1 MQPFRPIAIALTA
14 VAAFAIFASVGEA
27 QPPRFPLALEPEGS
41 TGEAIWPAYEGW
53 SRNADGSLTL
63 LMGYFNRNEVV
74 VEVPIGEDNSLGPG
88 DVDMGQPTYFL
99 PGRNW
104 GVFAITVPADLAEQ
118 KFIWTIRA
126 NNQTTE
132 VSFWANPP
140 YFTEPFKNL
149 ANGNEPPI
157 IKVGPNGEELQGP
170 PRKDAVATYTAKV
183 SEPLSLMVNAW
194 DKPLT
199 NAPLPRTGG
208 SRGGRRRAPLSVVWK
223 KYRGPGDVL
232 FEAEGS
238 EAGGSVTLEFDELPG
253 GDTMATATFSEPGQY
268 RLMATGNDVSGNGG
282 GGDQCCWTTAHVD
295 VTVTP

>member
-14 VAAFAIFASVGEA
+14 VAAFAIFATAGEA
-27 QPPRFPLALEPEGS
+27 QPPRFPFALEPEGS
-41 TGEAIWPAYEGW
+41 TGEAVWPAYEGW

-74 VEVPIGEDNSLGPG
+74 VEVPIGEGNHLGPG
-88 DVDMGQPTYFL
+88 EADMGQPTHFL
-99 PGRNW
+99 PGRNH
-104 GVFAITVPADLAEQ
+104 GVFAITLPADQSERR
-118 KFIWTIRA
+118 FTWTIRA

-132 VSFWANPP
+132 VTFWANPP

-157 IKVGPNGEELQGP
+157 LKVGANGEELQGP
-170 PRKDAVATYTAKV
+170 PLKDMVATYTATV
-183 SEPLSLMVNAW
+183 GEPLSLMVNAW

-199 NAPLPRTGG
+199 NPPVPRAGR
-208 SRGGRRRAPLSVVWK
+208 RGGPRAPLRVVWR

-232 FEAEGS
+232 FEAEAS
-238 EAGGSVTLEFDELPG
+238 EAGESITLDLAELPG